1 MSLKLL
7 FVTATRQEAE
17 ILKKTGRIIFD
28 QGKLCSGRFEIDLLV
43 GGVGSMATAWS
54 MTQWISVNEKPFLA
68 VNTGIAGSYKENIDT
83 GSVVMPV
90 TDCFADVGIED
101 GDNFL
106 PLHETDLSGTNEFP
120 FSNGLIYS
128 QNRHTEIL
136 KRIIKPVNAITVN
149 TATGSDSTREK
160 LARKFNPDIETME
173 GAAFFY
179 ICARAG
185 IPFISLRAISNMVER
200 RNRNK
205 WNIPFALD
213 NLALRIDELLIN
225 LEE

>member
-1 MSLKLL
+1 
-7 FVTATRQEAE
+7 
-17 ILKKTGRIIFD
+17 
-28 QGKLCSGRFEIDLLV
+28 
-43 GGVGSMATAWS
+43 MATAWY

-68 VNTGIAGSYKENIDT
+68 VNAGIAGSYKENIEI
-83 GSVVMPV
+83 GNVVMPV
-90 TDCFADVGIED
+90 SDCFADAGIED
-101 GDNFL
+101 GDDFL
-106 PLHETDLSGTNEFP
+106 PLHETGLNSIDEFP
-120 FSNGLIYS
+120 FSNGIVYS

-160 LARKFNPDIETME
+160 LAGKFNPDIETME

-179 ICARAG
+179 ICSRAG

-200 RNRNK
+200 RNKNK

-213 NLALRIDELLIN
+213 NLALKFDELLLN